1 MKKLNILMLVA
12 LFFALTFF
20 SCNKND
26 DDNKSELGGVNN
38 CISGVFSVSDNKKI
52 NFSKGNLQLN
62 METKQFQFAEHQWDY
77 VGNDG
82 DNIIDLF
89 ELKDGNPIYSINNEN
104 TVISDAEWD
113 ILSQEEW
120 EYLIDRDKKSKYGVA
135 EVNGVQGLVLLPDD
149 WVSPEGVTFN
159 IGVAIG
165 MDSKY
170 YKTKNLLSLVEWTKM
185 EAAGAVFLPAAGYRI
200 ETDILF
206 DGDDGYYLSST
217 AKNTDEMCL
226 MVFNSGR
233 IRHDIVSSNDAGYS
247 VRFVHVL

>member
-1 MKKLNILMLVA
+1 M
-12 LFFALTFF
+12 
-20 SCNKND
+20 
-26 DDNKSELGGVNN
+26 
-38 CISGVFSVSDNKKI
+38 
-52 NFSKGNLQLN
+52 
-62 METKQFQFAEHQWDY
+62 
-77 VGNDG
+77 
-82 DNIIDLF
+82 
-89 ELKDGNPIYSINNEN
+89 
-104 TVISDAEWD
+104 
-113 ILSQEEW
+113 
-120 EYLIDRDKKSKYGVA
+120 IDRDKKSKYGVA

-149 WVSPEGVTFN
+149 WVLPEGVTFN

-170 YKTKNLLSLVEWTKM
+170 YKTKNLLSLEEWTKM

-233 IRHDIVSSNDAGYS
+233 IRHDIVSSNDAGYWKRICHS
-247 VRFVHVL
+247 HGTGIVCISKKEAVPCALFPISTPTVTPCPAVWKPARA